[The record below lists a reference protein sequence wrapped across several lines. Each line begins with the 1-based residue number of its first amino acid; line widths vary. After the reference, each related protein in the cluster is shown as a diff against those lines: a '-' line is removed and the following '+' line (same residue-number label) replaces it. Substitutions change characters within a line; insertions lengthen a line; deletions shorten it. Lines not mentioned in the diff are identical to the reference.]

1 MGVKISELQEL
12 TDIDISDI
20 LPVVD
25 IENDSTKKIKFETIK
40 NKILEEIKPKLADTG
55 WKDLKFS
62 SDFENYNGTAS
73 NNPKYRR
80 IGNIVMLQGIATPVN
95 KTSGDSSELELFTI
109 PEEIRPSKE
118 FYQLCQGTGVNK
130 WLLTIPKN
138 GSVTFSRYGTTDWVS
153 ANPGNW
159 LPFNIVYFID

>member
-55 WKDLKFS
+55 WKDLNFS
-62 SDFENYNGTAS
+62 SNFENYSGTG
-73 NNPKYRR
+73 NPKYRR
-80 IGNIVMLQGIATPVN
+80 IGNIVMLQGLATPVE
-95 KTSGDSSELELFTI
+95 KTPADSAKVVLFTL

-118 FYQLCQGTGVNK
+118 FYQLCQGTGTNK
-130 WLLTIPKN
+130 WLLTVNTN
-138 GSVTFSRYGTTDWVS
+138 GSVSFSRYGTNDWAS

>member
-55 WKDLKFS
+55 WIDLEFS
-62 SDFENYNGTAS
+62 KSFENYGTGAN
-73 NNPKYRR
+73 NNPKYRK
-80 IGNIVMLQGIATPVN
+80 IGNIVMLQGVATPVN
-95 KTSGDSSELELFTI
+95 KTPTDSSQVELFTI
-109 PEEIRPSKE
+109 PEEARPSKV
-118 FYQLCQGTGVNK
+118 FYQLCQGTAKNN
-130 WLLTIPKN
+130 WLLTVNTN
-138 GSVTFSRYGTTDWVS
+138 GSVAFSRYGTTDLTS

-159 LPFNIVYFID
+159 LPFNITYFVD